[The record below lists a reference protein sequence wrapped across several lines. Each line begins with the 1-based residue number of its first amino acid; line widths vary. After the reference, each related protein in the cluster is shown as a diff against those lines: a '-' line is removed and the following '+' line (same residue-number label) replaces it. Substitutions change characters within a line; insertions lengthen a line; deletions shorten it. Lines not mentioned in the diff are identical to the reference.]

1 MDKTNKIT
9 IRVTNRQLQDI
20 NELKDKLG
28 CSYSLMI
35 RTIISDFLTKN
46 EERLEAI
53 LTKDTEWEGMTF
65 EEED

>member
-9 IRVTNRQLQDI
+9 IRVTNRQLQVL